1 MEYRVKVTVAG
12 KRWSN
17 VVLNETDAM
26 MKIYIIQQRVF
37 GIFWIEKDIVYSE
50 FAARKELERLRSKQT
65 KGDPVQ
71 FQDYILEEK

>member
-12 KRWSN
+12 KRWTN
-17 VVLNETDAM
+17 VLLNETDAM